1 VRILS
6 GDLAG
11 AEDRLGR
18 ALDAAVRAGDD
29 GVRSSVGATLAHVLV
44 DSGRAEAALELL
56 EDASRTAAADD
67 VVAQVGWRS
76 ARARALASLG
86 RAGEAR
92 APARRA
98 IRLAEQTDLTDPRA
112 TALLA
117 QAEVLRAE
125 GRTNE
130 AVPFAR
136 RAVRA
141 LERRGATVPAGRAR
155 SLLASL
161 DRSEDEP
168 SGEEPLAEIA
178 DELPAAPTEVDDEAG
193 SDEPAEDDG
202 SPSPFAEFASNADEA
217 ATDGADG
224 AAEEPQPRVED
235 RPAKAT
241 AGWWSFGRR

>member
-1 VRILS
+1 
-6 GDLAG
+6 
-11 AEDRLGR
+11 
-18 ALDAAVRAGDD
+18 
-29 GVRSSVGATLAHVLV
+29 
-44 DSGRAEAALELL
+44 LELL
-56 EDASRTAAADD
+56 EDASRTAVADD

-76 ARARALASLG
+76 ARARALAALG

-117 QAEVLRAE
+117 QAEVLRAD
-125 GRTNE
+125 GRPNE

-141 LERRGATVPAGRAR
+141 LERRGAEVPAGRAR

-161 DRSEDEP
+161 DRPDDEP
-168 SGEEPLAEIA
+168 AGEEPPAEI
-178 DELPAAPTEVDDEAG
+178 DDGLPAAPTTVDDPG
-193 SDEPAEDDG
+193 PTEDDA
-202 SPSPFAEFASNADEA
+202 SVSPFAEFASGEDVATPDHVNGNAEDLEPPSERGEA
-217 ATDGADG
+217 KT
-224 AAEEPQPRVED
+224 
-235 RPAKAT
+235 T